1 MLKRIELQRGYK
13 LFADRDKI
21 RRYYYR
27 AQRFV
32 DIFLKAPYFEFLYFD
47 SIDETYYVHCSNYDD
62 NNFYL
67 PCEVFTYIVIDDN
80 KILPIFET
88 EFNGEGVYL
97 YVEV

>member
-21 RRYYYR
+21 RRYYYH

-67 PCEVFTYIVIDDN
+67 PYEVFTHIVIDDN
-80 KILPIFET
+80 KILSIFET
-88 EFNGEGVYL
+88 ELNGEGVYL
-97 YVEV
+97 YVKV